1 MILEFWKNLTT
12 TPKIKQAKEMGYV
25 KEAIAMDARA
35 KRCQQEWNEH
45 YQNCQKVILK
55 AAERAVQHRTVLIFG
70 AGSLKDVPVTELA
83 TQFEQVYLV
92 DLVFLKSAQ
101 NKVQGLE
108 NVFLIEH
115 DVTESLDWISQGEA
129 VVQSPSAWLDDTT
142 IDLVV
147 SLNLITQLPL
157 IPVRWLITDFN
168 LSEEDADIVGK
179 QLIFA
184 HMYYLRQFSGEVCLI
199 ADRLDI
205 EFNELGQEI
214 DRFDPWWD
222 VEPPKADF
230 NWEWQVIPLGENGSN
245 KWQKNYVGVSFL

>member
-1 MILEFWKNLTT
+1 MILEFWKYLIT
-12 TPKIKQAKEMGYV
+12 TPKIKQAKAMGYV

-35 KRCQQEWNEH
+35 KRCQQEWDEH
-45 YQNCQKVILK
+45 YQNCQQVILK
-55 AAERAVQHRTVLIFG
+55 AAQRAVQHRTILIFG
-70 AGSLKDVPVTELA
+70 AGSLKDVPVIELA
-83 TQFEQVYLV
+83 SQFEQVYLV

-101 NKVQGLE
+101 NKVKGLD

-115 DVTESLDWISQGEA
+115 DVTESLDWLSQGEA
-129 VVQSPSAWLDDTT
+129 VVQSPSAWLDDIK

-168 LSEEDADIVGK
+168 LTEQDADIVGK
-179 QLIFA
+179 QFIFA
-184 HMYYLRQFSGEVCLI
+184 HMNYLKQFPGEVCLI

-205 EFNELGQEI
+205 EFNQDNQEI

-222 VEPPKADF
+222 VEPPKSDL
-230 NWEWQVIPLGENGSN
+230 NWEWKVIPLGESSSN
-245 KWQKNYVGVSFL
+245 KWQKNHVGVSFL

>member
-1 MILEFWKNLTT
+1 MILEFWKYLTT

-35 KRCQQEWNEH
+35 KRYQQEWDEH
-45 YQNCQKVILK
+45 YQNCQKVILQ
-55 AAERAVQHRTVLIFG
+55 AAKRAVQHRSVLVFG

-101 NKVQGLE
+101 NKVQGLD

-115 DVTESLDWISQGEA
+115 DVTESLEWISQGEA
-129 VVQSPSAWLDDTT
+129 VVQSPLAWLDDTT

-168 LSEEDADIVGK
+168 LSEQNADIVGK

-184 HMYYLRQFSGEVCLI
+184 HMHYLRQFSGEVCLI

-205 EFNELGQEI
+205 EFNQDNQEI

-222 VEPPKADF
+222 VEPPKSDF
-230 NWEWQVIPLGENGSN
+230 NWEWQVIPLGENSSN
-245 KWQKNYVGVSFL
+245 KSQKNYVGVSFL